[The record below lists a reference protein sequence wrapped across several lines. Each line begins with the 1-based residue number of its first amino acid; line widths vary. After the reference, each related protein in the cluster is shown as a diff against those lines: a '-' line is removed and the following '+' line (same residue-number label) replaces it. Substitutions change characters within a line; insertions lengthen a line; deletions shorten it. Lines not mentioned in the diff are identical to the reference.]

1 MTKEQKARAHLARAQ
16 ELLSQGTLAF
26 GVKQELEVRDSP
38 AGKTQPNPVEEE
50 MVPAQVTRLLS
61 LPDEMINQIITK
73 VDGKHLRMLLEANN
87 RKLTDIIVSML
98 LVKSKGK
105 HTDNYEIEN
114 DFYIHR
120 EPALCHALD
129 QNDFDMIYLLVKHGE
144 QRPHPYIVKQAIT
157 HHSEMA
163 VTALLKGGEEKYI
176 EKILPTRL
184 IQTPWMLDHTA
195 LSLAVMLGT
204 YDIAKLLIRQKA
216 DVNTTAFSGMR
227 SARSNSLTP
236 LDFAINRARTEPL
249 FPVSDNLLIYTLS
262 STDKVDFVKLLLFS
276 GAERRRVRPDIKSNL
291 GMDDHRL
298 TALLEK
304 STDYY
309 IRTTGAHI

>member
-1 MTKEQKARAHLARAQ
+1 MTKQQKARAHLARAQ

-26 GVKQELEVRDSP
+26 GVEQELKVPDSP
-38 AGKTQPNPVEEE
+38 AGNTQPNPVEEE
-50 MVPAQVTRLLS
+50 MVPAWVTRLLS

-114 DFYIHR
+114 DFYIRR
-120 EPALCHALD
+120 EPALGHALD

-144 QRPHPYIVKQAIT
+144 QRPHPYIVKQAIKD
-157 HHSEMA
+157 HSEMA

>member
-1 MTKEQKARAHLARAQ
+1 MTKQQKARAHLARAQ

-26 GVKQELEVRDSP
+26 GVKQELEVPGSP
-38 AGKTQPNPVEEE
+38 ADNTQPNPVEEE

-73 VDGKHLRMLLEANN
+73 VDGKHLRILLEANN
-87 RKLTDIIVSML
+87 RNLTDIIVRML

-105 HTDNYEIEN
+105 HTDNYKIED

-120 EPALCHALD
+120 EPALGHALN

-176 EKILPTRL
+176 EKILPTR
-184 IQTPWMLDHTA
+184 IMQTPWMLDHTA
-195 LSLAVMLGT
+195 LSLAVMLGR
-204 YDIAKLLIRQKA
+204 YNIAKLLIRHKA
-216 DVNTTAFSGMR
+216 DVNTTAFSGIR
-227 SARSNSLTP
+227 STRSTSLTP

-249 FPVSDNLLIYTLS
+249 FPVSDNFYSNTLS
-262 STDKVDFVKLLLFS
+262 STDKVDFVKFLLFS
-276 GAERRRVRPDIKSNL
+276 GAERRMVRPDIKSNL